1 MSESNLAN
9 QENLGNIL
17 RPKKLKITLLSRD
30 NMPVQTLELIIKPKE
45 QFCDQV
51 YRFYEPQS
59 SQVYL
64 KLPQGFA
71 PFFTLSKGMSVRSS
85 SSDMIPDLNF
95 ETGEVCLVAQ
105 TERAPRKTECFV
117 FLYQDNFQSTL
128 LACCKVEIYS
138 MLCMR
143 QKLQAGAPETLIQL
157 QLRSPTKRTVE
168 FFSSNQRLVYAPGG
182 QKKER
187 HIQVI

>member
-59 SQVYL
+59 
-64 KLPQGFA
+64 
-71 PFFTLSKGMSVRSS
+71 KGMSVRSS
-85 SSDMIPDLNF
+85 SLEMIPDLNF